1 MKKFLLWVLAKLS
14 SLFAGKDVE
23 DHYDPEEHLGI

>member
-14 SLFAGKDVE
+14 SLFAGKDV
-23 DHYDPEEHLGI
+23 DHYDPGKDIGI